1 MCLVAFGK
9 GFQFGLKQERILNIQ
24 SIGIE
29 QVHLENT
36 LTL

>member
-9 GFQFGLKQERILNIQ
+9 GFQFGLQQERILNIQ